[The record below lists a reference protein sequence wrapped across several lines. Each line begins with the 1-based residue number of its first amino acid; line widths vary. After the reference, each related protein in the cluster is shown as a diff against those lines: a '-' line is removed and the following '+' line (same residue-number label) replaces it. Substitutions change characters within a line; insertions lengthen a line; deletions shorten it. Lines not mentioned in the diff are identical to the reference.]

1 MSNFTQYNQS
11 SHCQVTSLVCAHA
24 ATYMMIQ
31 LVCVELEVCIYSVII
46 EGTRGSWYD
55 AISYS
60 FSTSNL
66 LQCCILL
73 QCTSIYKTVSLL
85 FYYVIIIKQQGFGLA
100 SPDPFLCGLGLVTST
115 NPTLCNCMLWSSA
128 DGISVRRVYVLSP
141 CFEPTKCWNGDLA
154 YSSMSVHECP
164 FCLEVVIGYTHQ

>member
-1 MSNFTQYNQS
+1 MSNCTQYNQS
-11 SHCQVTSLVCAHA
+11 SHCQVTSLVCVHA
-24 ATYMMIQ
+24 ATYMVIQ

-73 QCTSIYKTVSLL
+73 QCTSIYKAGSLL
-85 FYYVIIIKQQGFGLA
+85 FHDVTIIKQGFGLL
-100 SPDPFLCGLGLVTST
+100 SPNSFLCGLGLGTSLACT
-115 NPTLCNCMLWSSA
+115 NPTVCNCILWTSA
-128 DGISVRRVYVLSP
+128 ESQLDMFMYHPHVLSQP
-141 CFEPTKCWNGDLA
+141 GAGNSD
-154 YSSMSVHECP
+154 
-164 FCLEVVIGYTHQ
+164 

>member
-1 MSNFTQYNQS
+1 MI
-11 SHCQVTSLVCAHA
+11 
-24 ATYMMIQ
+24 IQ

-73 QCTSIYKTVSLL
+73 QCTSIYKAGSLL
-85 FYYVIIIKQQGFGLA
+85 FHYVIMIEQQGFGLV
-100 SPDPFLCGLGLVTST
+100 SPDPFLCGLGLGTST
-115 NPTLCNCMLWSSA
+115 NPT
-128 DGISVRRVYVLSP
+128 D
-141 CFEPTKCWNGDLA
+141 
-154 YSSMSVHECP
+154 
-164 FCLEVVIGYTHQ
+164 